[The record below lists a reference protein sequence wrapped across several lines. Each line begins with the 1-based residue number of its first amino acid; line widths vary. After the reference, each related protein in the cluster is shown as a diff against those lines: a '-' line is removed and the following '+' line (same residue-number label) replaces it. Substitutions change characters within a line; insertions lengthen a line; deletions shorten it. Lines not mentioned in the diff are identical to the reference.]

1 MRFKVC
7 SVTQLTDLDAIH
19 KAGIQF
25 IGLNFYKPSQA
36 YAPLHFTAEEFKQTK
51 TPLYKVG
58 VFVNEPLESI
68 IKTVN
73 DFGLDMVQLHGDER
87 PYFCEQV
94 SNYVSVI
101 KAFRLRENDHI
112 EWLIKDY
119 WNAADMYMFDTM
131 GVGYGGTGK
140 KLNWRLLKGL
150 NINKPF
156 FLSGGVEP
164 GDATIIRSLK
174 NDATA
179 KDLFA
184 VDLTTPF
191 SNEDGSKNIESIRE
205 FVREIQS

>member
-25 IGLNFYKPSQA
+25 IGLNFYKPSPA
-36 YAPLHFTAEEFKQTK
+36 YAPLYFTAEEFRQTK

-73 DFGLDMVQLHGDER
+73 DYGLDMVQLHGDER

-164 GDATIIRSLK
+164 DDAANIQALMQ
-174 NDATA
+174 DAAA

-184 VDLTTPF
+184 IDLCKPF
-191 SNEDGSKNIESIRE
+191 ENEDGSKNIDSILK
-205 FVREIQS
+205 FVQEVRK